1 MRLRGMQVRR
11 AFTGNYVLSKAIS
24 ALSRKP
30 RCSTRPCL
38 AADFRASPA
47 DEGGDAPTRR
57 PLPRLLCRASPVLG
71 IHLRPQLCR
80 ARTAAKRRLG
90 RAGGSLLM
98 VTGGGVCGPAGDT
111 WTG

>member
-47 DEGGDAPTRR
+47 D
-57 PLPRLLCRASPVLG
+57 
-71 IHLRPQLCR
+71 
-80 ARTAAKRRLG
+80 
-90 RAGGSLLM
+90 
-98 VTGGGVCGPAGDT
+98 
-111 WTG
+111 